1 MFDRLIRLVRRDEI
15 ELVDEYTESLQKKG
29 EPRGELHQADDK
41 THGLLNMARTLHST
55 LVPVEPDASFV
66 AELKAQLMAAHQQ
79 RQQFVRQ
86 TISKSQRPIFL
97 VPLVAGVALF
107 TSVVG
112 SVLAVV
118 MIVRRRSRGAT
129 PA

>member
-1 MFDRLIRLVRRDEI
+1 MFDRLTRFIRRDEI
-15 ELVDEYTESLQKKG
+15 DLVDEYTESLQKNG
-29 EPRGELHQADDK
+29 EPRGELHQADDE
-41 THGLLNMARTLHST
+41 THGLLDLARTLHTT

-66 AELKAQLMAAHQQ
+66 AELKAQLFAAHQQ

-86 TISKSQRPIFL
+86 TIRKGQRPIVL
-97 VPLVAGVALF
+97 VPLVAGVALL
-107 TSVVG
+107 TSVVS